1 MTTGVHNC
9 EGRHSDPRDV
19 TREAEMLIGDRH
31 RSVLL
36 RVRKALDAK
45 LMP

>member
-19 TREAEMLIGDRH
+19 TRESEILIRDRYHLLH
-31 RSVLL
+31 RAFHLL
-36 RVRKALDAK
+36 T
-45 LMP
+45 P